1 MGIKNR
7 IWMFRKRRYARPLRV
22 WIAAVI
28 LLLGGLA
35 FCALSTEVWAGSMAQ
50 NKEGETVSHSLGR
63 VEIDVEYGYGNRV
76 KGGRYIPV
84 YITIANGQGLPF
96 LP

>member
-22 WIAAVI
+22 WIAVVI

-35 FCALSTEVWAGSMAQ
+35 FCALSMEAWAGSMAQ

-63 VEIDVEYGYGNRV
+63 VEIDVEYAY
-76 KGGRYIPV
+76 
-84 YITIANGQGLPF
+84 
-96 LP
+96 